1 MIHVISL
8 VLSSL
13 TSFEK
18 RLNLKGIQRER
29 KRSVMLDMLLDSRE
43 NERRAKQQYRCLLM
57 PSVQLTEAVHYF
69 TTSRRVTHLLL
80 VILEREG

>member
-1 MIHVISL
+1 
-8 VLSSL
+8 
-13 TSFEK
+13 
-18 RLNLKGIQRER
+18 
-29 KRSVMLDMLLDSRE
+29 MLDMLLDSRE